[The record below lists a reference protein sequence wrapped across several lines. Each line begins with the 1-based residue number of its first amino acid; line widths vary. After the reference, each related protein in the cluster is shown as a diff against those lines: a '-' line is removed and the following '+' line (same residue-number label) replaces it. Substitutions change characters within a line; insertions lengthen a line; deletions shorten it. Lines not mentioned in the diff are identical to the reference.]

1 MKKIRNIRIVRMN
14 NGAHF
19 MFASNIQKRAESET
33 ILQTKI
39 PKLVSALSEAVAV
52 EDETLNI
59 SRKSMLTDDI
69 IEANNE
75 RTTLYAGY
83 RNAVKSFLNM
93 PSEDMAEAARV
104 LFQHIKDYR
113 ISAKYQLDKK
123 TGLLMNFIDD
133 LEQKYSE
140 QVAALSLTLF
150 VSKMKVANE
159 RVRTLTLQRTDE
171 RTGIIPGALRKA
183 RAATDKAYSEL
194 VDMVNALALVFGEA
208 DYADFIDYVNTEVVH
223 YKREVLGQKSPTA
236 AAGEE
241 EDSDASDGNNS
252 PTTTDT
258 PAAEGGSTGTD
269 DGYGA

>member
-1 MKKIRNIRIVRMN
+1 MKKIGGISITLLN
-14 NGAHF
+14 NGAHYSF
-19 MFASNIQKRAESET
+19 INNILKLALADTAVMAKAASEVENLK
-33 ILQTKI
+33 
-39 PKLVSALSEAVAV
+39 SAFAV
-52 EDETLNI
+52 EDEMLGV
-59 SRKSMLTDDI
+59 SRKSLLTDEI
-69 IEANNE
+69 IEANKE
-75 RTTLYAGY
+75 RTALYIGY
-83 RNAVKSFLNM
+83 KNAVKSFLNM

-113 ISAKYQLDKK
+113 ISTRCQLDKK

-133 LEQKYSE
+133 LEQKYSK

-223 YKREVLGQKSPTA
+223 YKREVLGQKSSSA
-236 AAGEE
+236 
-241 EDSDASDGNNS
+241 
-252 PTTTDT
+252 TTTDGGDT
-258 PAAEGGSTGTD
+258 QEGEDTTGDSGSSSTGGTSPSTGD
-269 DGYGA
+269 DYGA

>member
-1 MKKIRNIRIVRMN
+1 MAMKKIGSIRIKRMN

-39 PKLVSALSEAVAV
+39 PKLVSALSKAVAV
-52 EDETLNI
+52 EDESLNI

-69 IEANNE
+69 IEANNK

-223 YKREVLGQKSPTA
+223 YKREVLGQKSSSA
-236 AAGEE
+236 
-241 EDSDASDGNNS
+241 
-252 PTTTDT
+252 TTTDGGDT
-258 PAAEGGSTGTD
+258 QEGEDTTGDSGSSSTGGTSPSTGD
-269 DGYGA
+269 DYGA